1 MGVEAAP
8 VSFRELEETPAEN
21 ESSKEI
27 RTRVERAVKIQK
39 KRFEG
44 TKIRFNSRM
53 GTGGNPAFLSV
64 GRKGTGVLPKK
75 FDEIRGLSA
84 RSYHKVLKT
93 ARTIADLAGEK
104 NIRREHLAEAFGYRT
119 LEGRL
124 WGREKN

>member
-53 GTGGNPAFLSV
+53 GPAEIRRFCSLGEREREFAEKV
-64 GRKGTGVLPKK
+64 Y
-75 FDEIRGLSA
+75 EIRGLSA